1 MPEVDIITMKHT
13 YFFLLIFIF
22 NFNLAIC
29 NEISFVNGI
38 NDIPIFKNMKNIEDS
53 LVVFDTNKGRFVTS
67 EIFGENN
74 QKKIESYYE
83 KILPNLGWKKI
94 KTSKYQRDEEIL
106 DLEYK
111 NMDEKVHLIF
121 KISPK

>member
-1 MPEVDIITMKHT
+1 MKHK
-13 YFFLLIFIF
+13 FFFILIFIF

-83 KILPNLGWKKI
+83 KILPNLGWEKI
-94 KTSKYQRDEEIL
+94 KTSKYQREEEIL

-111 NMDEKVHLIF
+111 NIDEKVHLIF

>member
-67 EIFGENN
+67 EIYGENN
-74 QKKIESYYE
+74 QKKIKSYYE

-94 KTSKYQRDEEIL
+94 KPSKYQRDNEIL

-111 NMDEKVHLIF
+111 NIDEKVHLIF

>member
-1 MPEVDIITMKHT
+1 MPNIDVITMKNK
-13 YFFLLIFIF
+13 FLLLIIIF
-22 NFNLAIC
+22 NSNLAIC
-29 NEISFVNGI
+29 NEISFINGI
-38 NDIPIFKNMKNIEDS
+38 NDIPIFKNMKNMEDS
-53 LVVFDTNKGRFVTS
+53 LVVFDTNKGRFITS

-111 NMDEKVHLIF
+111 NIEEKVHIIF

>member
-1 MPEVDIITMKHT
+1 MKYKT
-13 YFFLLIFIF
+13 FFLFIFIL
-22 NFNLAIC
+22 NFNKAIC
-29 NEISFVNGI
+29 DEIKFVNGI
-38 NDIPIFKNMKNIEDS
+38 DDIPIFENMENNDDS

-83 KILPNLGWKKI
+83 KILPNLGWEKI
-94 KTSKYQRDEEIL
+94 KTSKYQRDAETL

-111 NMDEKVHLIF
+111 NIDEKVHLIF

>member
-1 MPEVDIITMKHT
+1 MK
-13 YFFLLIFIF
+13 YKLFFLFIL
-22 NFNLAIC
+22 NYNIAIC

-67 EIFGENN
+67 EIYGENN

-94 KTSKYQRDEEIL
+94 KPSKYQRDNEIL

-111 NMDEKVHLIF
+111 NIDEKVHLIF

>member
-1 MPEVDIITMKHT
+1 MRYNFLCLIT
-13 YFFLLIFIF
+13 LIF
-22 NFNLAIC
+22 NFNLGFC
-29 NEISFVNGI
+29 DEISFVNGI

-53 LVVFDTNKGRFVTS
+53 LVVFDTNKGRLITS

-83 KILPNLGWKKI
+83 KILPNLGWEKLKS
-94 KTSKYQRDEEIL
+94 SKYLRDGEIL

-111 NMDEKVHLIF
+111 KIDEKVHLIF

>member
-111 NMDEKVHLIF
+111 NIDEKVHLIF

>member
-83 KILPNLGWKKI
+83 KILPNLGWEKI
-94 KTSKYQRDEEIL
+94 KTLKYQRDEEIL

-111 NMDEKVHLIF
+111 NIDEKVHLIF